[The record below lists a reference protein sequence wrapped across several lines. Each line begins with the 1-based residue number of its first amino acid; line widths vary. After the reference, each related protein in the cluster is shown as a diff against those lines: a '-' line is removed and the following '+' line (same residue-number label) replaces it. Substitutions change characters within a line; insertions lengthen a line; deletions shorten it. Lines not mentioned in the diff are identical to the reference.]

1 MLPLTSRDYNSMF
14 NSIKDLITK
23 IEPRA
28 EVSLDKANVE
38 SIIAKIVAGCVD
50 TLSYNQDANI
60 LEAFPS
66 TAIGA
71 RSAFDLLSIVGY
83 TPKTARACHLAMTL
97 WNPSHTKSIMYKPF
111 SKILVENFEFYN
123 PDSFECAKGIIT
135 QTNWYQGEVETPNP
149 RANSTTDE
157 PITSDNIVD
166 YYYPNLTSSVIEN
179 DIYVLPEDH
188 TNIDSRTIRIFTED
202 GKLLTYVENPYM
214 TNITK
219 SSFSIYPS
227 VNSTGYTLRFSKD
240 VSQGVV
246 SKNLYY
252 FYVRTS
258 GDNVGSNSTVDFSE
272 TLEGDRDLSFSYN
285 YTAEDYKP
293 VETAADARENI
304 VYEFGWRDTPKAI
317 VTKYDAERAI
327 LQDTD
332 NVAAVDVRDG
342 NDYSKADSSKLNV
355 HVFIKLTEK
364 AEIGM
369 SADSAIA
376 FKNKIISR
384 ITKFKILPLSIYIHI
399 DDIVTNYNPSD
410 DLILADP
417 DAMVQPEGED
427 EPVTKMYGWFP
438 DITVY
443 LKEQV
448 NAQEAGAILYQ
459 INEALFK
466 RYKYSNC
473 NFNEVP
479 RIVDIIETVQNA
491 TDMVLYLDIDG
502 VYYQDLE
509 TGDLVDKEVVTGSF
523 KTSVDAKTDS
533 DDYTITLNTLQQT
546 RKIQYHT
553 IKIVDANN
561 VVIGYDNGDGVIM
574 SNTGYLSDYGSI
586 DYTTGELKINL
597 AYVPNGDK
605 FYIYHKLEDPTFC
618 KFVNNSN
625 DNIKI
630 ALESI
635 KA

>member
-1 MLPLTSRDYNSMF
+1 MIIPLTSRDFNSTF
-14 NSIKDLITK
+14 SSIKDLIAK
-23 IEPRA
+23 LEPRA

-38 SIIAKIVAGCVD
+38 SIIAKVLAGCVD

-66 TAIGA
+66 TAINA

-83 TPKTARACHLAMTL
+83 TPKTARACHLSMTL
-97 WNPSHTKSIMYKPF
+97 YNPSHTNSVIYDPF
-111 SKILVENFEFYN
+111 SKISVENFDFYS
-123 PDSFECAKGIIT
+123 PDSFECAKGVVT
-135 QTNWYQGEVETPNP
+135 QTDWYQGEVVTPNSRP
-149 RANSTTDE
+149 NSADA
-157 PITSDNIVD
+157 PIESDNFVD
-166 YYYPNLTSSVIEN
+166 YYYPNLSASVIEN
-179 DIYVLPEDH
+179 DIYVLPTDH
-188 TNIDSRTIRIFTED
+188 VDIDSRTIRIFTED

-252 FYVRTS
+252 FYVRAG
-258 GDNVGSNSTVDFSE
+258 GDSVGSNSTVDFSDMSE
-272 TLEGDRDLSFSYN
+272 DSNLSFSYN
-285 YTAEDYKP
+285 YVAEDYKSA
-293 VETAADARENI
+293 ETAADARENI

-332 NVAAVDVRDG
+332 NIAAVDVRDG

-369 SADSAIA
+369 SISSAIA
-376 FKNKIISR
+376 FKNKIISQ

-399 DDIVTNYNPSD
+399 DDIITNYNPSD

-417 DAMVQPEGED
+417 DAMVQPDSED

-459 INEALFK
+459 INEALFE

-479 RIVDIIETVQNA
+479 RIVDIIDTVQNA
-491 TDMVLYLDIDG
+491 TDMILYLDIDG
-502 VYYQDLE
+502 VYYQDMK
-509 TGDLVDKEVVTGSF
+509 TGDLVSKETVTGNF
-523 KTSVDAKTDS
+523 TTAVDAINE
-533 DDYTITLNTLQQT
+533 DDVYTVTLDTLEQT

-553 IKIVDANN
+553 VKIVDANN
-561 VVIGYDNGDGVIM
+561 VAIGYDNGDGVIM
-574 SNTGYLSDYGSI
+574 SDTGYLKDYGSI
-586 DYTTGELKINL
+586 DYTTGELNIEF
-597 AYVPNGDK
+597 AYTPNGSK
-605 FYIYHKLEDPTFC
+605 FYVYHKLEDPTFC
-618 KFVNNSN
+618 KFINNSN
-625 DNIKI
+625 DNIKV

>member
-14 NSIKDLITK
+14 ESIKDLFMR

-28 EVSLDKANVE
+28 EIGLDKANVE
-38 SIIAKIVAGCVD
+38 SIITKIIAGCVD

-71 RSAFDLLSIVGY
+71 RSTFDLLSIVGY
-83 TPKTARACHLAMTL
+83 TPKTARACHLFMTL
-97 WNPSHTKSIMYKPF
+97 WDPSHIKSVIYKPF
-111 SKILVENFEFYN
+111 SKISVENFNFYN
-123 PDSFECAKGIIT
+123 PDAFECAKGVIT
-135 QTNWYQGEVETPNP
+135 KTDWYQGEVVTPNTRP
-149 RANSTTDE
+149 NNANE
-157 PITSDNIVD
+157 PIVSDNFID
-166 YYYPNLTSSVIEN
+166 YYYPNLSASVIEN
-179 DIYVLPEDH
+179 NIYALPEDH
-188 TNIDSRTIRIFTED
+188 TDIDSRTIRIYTED
-202 GKLLTYVENPYM
+202 GKALTYVENPYM

-227 VNSTGYTLRFSKD
+227 VNSAGYTLRFSPD
-240 VSQGVV
+240 VAQGVV
-246 SKNLYY
+246 SDNLYY
-252 FYVRTS
+252 FYVRA
-258 GDNVGSNSTVDFSE
+258 GGNNVGSNSVPDFSE
-272 TLEGDRDLSFSYN
+272 LSSDDRDLSFSYN
-285 YTAEDYKP
+285 YTSEEYKP
-293 VETAADARENI
+293 AETAADARENI

-327 LQDTD
+327 LQDKD

-342 NDYSKADSSKLNV
+342 NDYSRADSSKLNV

-369 SADSAIA
+369 SVDSAIA
-376 FKNKIISR
+376 FKNKIISQ
-384 ITKFKILPLSIYIHI
+384 ITKFKILPLSVYIHI
-399 DDIVTNYNPSD
+399 DDIITNYNPSD
-410 DLILADP
+410 DLVLADP
-417 DAMVQPEGED
+417 DNLIQPEGDD
-427 EPVTKMYGWFP
+427 EPVTKIYGWFP

-459 INEALFK
+459 INEALFE

-479 RIVDIIETVQNA
+479 RVVDIIETVQNS
-491 TDMVLYLDIDG
+491 TDMILYLDIDG
-502 VYYQDLE
+502 VFYQDMK
-509 TGDLVDKEVVTGSF
+509 TGELVDKNEVTGSF
-523 KTSVDAKTDS
+523 KTSVETEIDTEE
-533 DDYTITLNTLQQT
+533 YTITLNTLEQK
-546 RKIQYHT
+546 RKIQFHT
-553 IKIVDANN
+553 VKIVDANN

-574 SNTGYLSDYGSI
+574 SNTGYLSEYGSI
-586 DYTTGELKINL
+586 DYTTGELKLKLNYIPDGSN
-597 AYVPNGDK
+597 

-618 KFVNNSN
+618 KFINNSN
-625 DNIKI
+625 NNIKI